1 MSKHQPY
8 PPTPFYDRLTE
19 LSKLKA
25 GWLDGRGNALSA
37 DALKSASVLGA
48 ALPMDVSLRI
58 YPTET
63 GGVSLE
69 WDDQHGGHEI
79 VVLPDGHLSLMT
91 VDRIEQN
98 EMRALRAEVAA
109 ARKFAAEMR
118 DFCSPHAIAMDYADR
133 LIEAMDRAKASQAD
147 QPAPITRVS
156 DEVIDD
162 ILRNTDLGGE
172 GNR

>member
-19 LSKLKA
+19 LSKLKD
-25 GWLDGRGNALSA
+25 GWLDGNGKAPSPE
-37 DALKSASVLGA
+37 ALKSASVLGP
-48 ALPMDVSLRI
+48 ALPVDVSLRV
-58 YPTET
+58 YPTEA

-79 VVLPDGHLSLMT
+79 EVLPDGHLSLMT

-118 DFCSPHAIAMDYADR
+118 DFCSPHAVAMDYADR
-133 LIEAMDRAKASQAD
+133 LLEAMDRAKEGQAE
-147 QPAPITRVS
+147 QTIPITRVS
-156 DEVIDD
+156 DEVIDH
-162 ILRNTDLGGE
+162 ILRDADLGGE